1 MNRDQLERSLAQ
13 SDLDAVV
20 CVSPENVF
28 YLSDVAIQTQRTI
41 PDRLAL
47 VVWPRGDQPTFIV
60 CSWEEAQA
68 KAESWI
74 ADIRSYVEF
83 QVSPMQLLADV
94 LRERGL
100 AAGRLGLDMR
110 GLASLDYLE
119 LRELV
124 PSARIVDGTSVMAR
138 ARMIK
143 TAKEVERLREAA
155 EVTDRVIRDVFSPI
169 AEGMTECEVATRL
182 KTHLLC
188 AGADSIAF
196 TIFAGGANSSIT
208 HPAASD
214 YRLRRGDLIRT
225 DFGGAFREYL
235 SDLARTAVVG
245 APQQE
250 HVAMYATLWEIHQ
263 ALIAQMTPGT
273 RASDLFH
280 STQRTRTP
288 CSESPYRRDPPTKHG
303 YLPRDQSYDARRVP
317 VPSGGHG
324 GCWAGAPGDFVP
336 NGGLATPAHHRI
348 AHCRMQLGGEAKES
362 WMSRCDRAE

>member
-225 DFGGAFREYL
+225 DFGGAFGEYL

-280 STQRTRTP
+280 S
-288 CSESPYRRDPPTKHG
+288 CRRL
-303 YLPRDQSYDARRVP
+303 YEA
-317 VPSGGHG
+317 SGIPFSRAHIGHG
-324 GCWAGAPGDFVP
+324 IGLNVHEHPVLSPRTDEILQPNMVICLEISHTTPGVSRYHLEDTVVV
-336 NGGLATPAHHRI
+336 GQAHPAI
-348 AHCRMQLGGEAKES
+348 L
-362 WMSRCDRAE
+362 SRTADWRHLLITG